1 MIRKTRLVKVI
12 FGSCAAIFFILQF
25 LDTRT
30 TSEAAAGSNLK
41 QPATTKV
48 ELVTVVSAAVASG
61 EAITHPPQ
69 VSASPLPNASGNK
82 NTSKEIQPASEP
94 ETKEIKTEAKS
105 SLSGERI
112 HGLPNETL
120 ITHNAM
126 PAHGVISDSKIA
138 RILDKIKSINEEQ
151 SIRNED
157 IFGPVNNATVII
169 AIQVHNRLQYLR
181 QLVIS
186 LSQASGID
194 KTLIIFSHDYWDD
207 AINDLVNSVDFAKTM
222 QIFYPFSIQTH
233 PNEFPGE
240 SPHDCPRNAKKDQA
254 QRLKCLNAD
263 WPDLYGHYREAKF
276 TQTKHHWW
284 WKANRI
290 FDQLRVTKSHDGLVL
305 FLEEDHYVSDDFLSV
320 LRLIE
325 VERTTRYPNCDI
337 ICLGTY
343 LKSYNYNRDHK
354 TVEVMPWESAKHNMG
369 MVFKRTL
376 WEKIHA
382 CREYFCNYDDY
393 NWDWSLQHLSKH
405 CFKTKLEVMLMKGP
419 RVFHIGECGVHHK
432 KKLCEA
438 TKVVKKVQ
446 DILVKAKS
454 FLFPTELKVTK
465 VAPKKSKN
473 QKNPK
478 GNGGWG
484 DHRDRA
490 LCLNMASVAGSRGNR
505 TTLSEEVIKDLN
517 VKLQRQM
524 TVHAKDIK

>member
-1 MIRKTRLVKVI
+1 MRKQKRNAV
-12 FGSCAAIFFILQF
+12 SY
-25 LDTRT
+25 
-30 TSEAAAGSNLK
+30 SNTLN
-41 QPATTKV
+41 P
-48 ELVTVVSAAVASG
+48 E
-61 EAITHPPQ
+61 

-240 SPHDCPRNAKKDQA
+240 SPHDCPRNAKKDQ
-254 QRLKCLNAD
+254 
-263 WPDLYGHYREAKF
+263 
-276 TQTKHHWW
+276 
-284 WKANRI
+284 
-290 FDQLRVTKSHDGLVL
+290 
-305 FLEEDHYVSDDFLSV
+305 
-320 LRLIE
+320 
-325 VERTTRYPNCDI
+325 
-337 ICLGTY
+337 
-343 LKSYNYNRDHK
+343 
-354 TVEVMPWESAKHNMG
+354 
-369 MVFKRTL
+369 
-376 WEKIHA
+376 
-382 CREYFCNYDDY
+382 
-393 NWDWSLQHLSKH
+393 
-405 CFKTKLEVMLMKGP
+405 
-419 RVFHIGECGVHHK
+419 
-432 KKLCEA
+432 
-438 TKVVKKVQ
+438 
-446 DILVKAKS
+446 
-454 FLFPTELKVTK
+454 
-465 VAPKKSKN
+465 
-473 QKNPK
+473 
-478 GNGGWG
+478 
-484 DHRDRA
+484 
-490 LCLNMASVAGSRGNR
+490 
-505 TTLSEEVIKDLN
+505 
-517 VKLQRQM
+517 
-524 TVHAKDIK
+524 